1 LHFESN
7 HLKEEI
13 MKPLPDSPLSLWLD
27 TYGEYHP
34 QPPLEGEITVDVT
47 VIGGGFTGLMT
58 AYELKRAEPAL
69 RVAVLEAKTVGYGA
83 SGRNGSFAM
92 TVVGLGF
99 GVAPTLMGVERFKAA
114 HRYMMRAVDE
124 LDAFIQ
130 RENLDCDRIRP
141 GFLRVATTQ
150 GYVKRLQHDVE
161 RMNRFGFDDIYWLN
175 QAETRAR
182 VNSPRYLGA
191 LWEPRLVLINP
202 AKLVRAERQLALSQG
217 VEIYENTPAVEIR
230 RQDNF
235 VIQTPNGKVNSQ
247 KIAFATNA
255 YTHQFPLL
263 RRKQIPAFT
272 YMVATEPLSDQQ
284 LEPIGWAGK
293 EGIEDARNLIHYY
306 RLTPDNR
313 LVMGGGPVGLTF
325 ANDLDADRNPAAWR
339 HLEEHI
345 QFLFPSLEGV
355 RLTHRWGGPFS
366 VTVDLTPAMGYVGDR
381 RAVYSVGCIGHGV
394 SASHLN
400 AQTLRDLLLE
410 RQSELT
416 AGPFVRQRVIPW
428 PPEPL
433 RSLVAYTLRSYLQVE
448 DWWYERELRG

>member
-1 LHFESN
+1 
-7 HLKEEI
+7 

>member
-1 LHFESN
+1 
-7 HLKEEI
+7 

-27 TYGEYHP
+27 TYGNYQP
-34 QPPLEGEITVDVT
+34 QPALEGDIKVDLA
-47 VIGGGFTGLMT
+47 VIGGGFTGIMT
-58 AYELKRAEPAL
+58 AYELKRAEPSL
-69 RVAVLEAKTVGYGA
+69 RVAVLEAKTIGYGA

-99 GVAPTLMGVERFKAA
+99 GVMPTLMGAERFKAA

-130 RENLDCDRIRP
+130 REKIECDRIRP

-150 GYVKRLQHDVE
+150 GYVKRLQEDVE
-161 RMNRFGFDDIYWLN
+161 RMNRFGFTDIFWLN

-182 VNSPRYLGA
+182 INSPRYLGA

-202 AKLVRAERQLALSQG
+202 AKLVRAERELALQQG
-217 VEIYENTPAVEIR
+217 VEIYENTPAVEV
-230 RQDNF
+230 RQGARF
-235 VIQTPNGKVNSQ
+235 EIHTPRGKVSSA

-255 YTHQFPLL
+255 YTHLFPLL

-272 YMVATEPLSDQQ
+272 YMVATEPLSEEQ

-325 ANDLDADRNPAAWR
+325 ANDLDADRNESVWR

-345 QFLFPSLEGV
+345 QFLFPSLRGV

-366 VTVDLTPAMGYVGDR
+366 VTADLTPAMGYLGDP

-416 AGPFVRQRVIPW
+416 ASPFVRRWTIPW

-433 RSLVAYTLRSYLQVE
+433 RSLIAYTLRGYLQLE
-448 DWWYERELRG
+448 DWWYERKLNVASDSTSE

>member
-1 LHFESN
+1 
-7 HLKEEI
+7 

-27 TYGEYHP
+27 TYGEYQP
-34 QPPLEGEITVDVT
+34 QPSLEGETVVDVA
-47 VIGGGFTGLMT
+47 VIGGGFTGVMT
-58 AYELKRAEPAL
+58 AYELKRAEPSL
-69 RVAVLEAKTVGYGA
+69 RVALLEAKTIGYGA

-99 GVAPTLMGVERFKAA
+99 GVAPLMMGTERFKAA

-130 RENLDCDRIRP
+130 REQIACDRIRP
-141 GFLRVATTQ
+141 GFLRVATTPA
-150 GYVKRLQHDVE
+150 YVKRLQEDVE
-161 RMNRFGFDDIYWLN
+161 RMNRFGFDDIYWLD
-175 QAETRAR
+175 RAQTCQR

-202 AKLVRAERQLALSQG
+202 AKLVRAERNLALQAG
-217 VEIYENTPAVEIR
+217 VEVYENTPVLEIR
-230 RQDNF
+230 TQPKF
-235 VIQTPNGKVNSQ
+235 QLTTPQGNLRCEKLV
-247 KIAFATNA
+247 FATNA
-255 YTHQFPLL
+255 YTHHFPLL

-272 YMVATEPLSDQQ
+272 YMVATEPLRDQQ
-284 LEPIGWAGK
+284 LEPIGWMGR

-306 RLTPDNR
+306 RLTPDQR

-325 ANDLDADRNPAAWR
+325 ANDLNADRNEAAWR

-345 QFLFPSLEGV
+345 QFLFPSLQGV

-366 VTVDLTPAMGYVGDR
+366 VTVDLAPAMGYIGDQ

-400 AQTLRDLLLE
+400 AQTLRDMLLE
-410 RQSELT
+410 RKTELT
-416 AGPFVRQRVIPW
+416 ESPFVRRWVIPW

-433 RSLVAYTLRSYLQVE
+433 RSLVAYSLRGYLQLE
-448 DWWYERELRG
+448 DWFFERELYRQS

>member
-1 LHFESN
+1 
-7 HLKEEI
+7 

-27 TYGEYHP
+27 TFGEYQP
-34 QPPLEGEITVDVT
+34 QPPLEGDRSVDVA

-58 AYELKRAEPAL
+58 AYELKRAEPSL
-69 RVAVLEAKTVGYGA
+69 RVALLEARTIGYGA

-99 GVAPTLMGVERFKAA
+99 GVAPLLMGVERFKAA

-124 LDAFIQ
+124 LDTFIQ
-130 RENLDCDRIRP
+130 REQVACDRIRP

-161 RMNRFGFDDIYWLN
+161 RMNRFGFEDIFWLN
-175 QAETRAR
+175 QTETRAR
-182 VNSPRYLGA
+182 VDSPRYLGA

-202 AKLVRAERQLALSQG
+202 AKLVRAERELALRQG
-217 VEIYENTPAVEIR
+217 VEVYEHTPALQIQRQNDFEIL
-230 RQDNF
+230 
-235 VIQTPNGKVNSQ
+235 TPKGKLSSQ
-247 KIAFATNA
+247 KLVFATNA
-255 YTHQFPLL
+255 YTHRLPLL

-272 YMVATEPLSDQQ
+272 YMVATEPLSDKQ
-284 LEPIGWAGK
+284 LEPIGWAGR

-306 RLTPDNR
+306 RLTPDRR

-325 ANDLDADRNPAAWR
+325 ANDLDADRNEAVWR

-345 QFLFPSLEGV
+345 QFLFPSLKGV

-366 VTVDLTPAMGYVGDR
+366 VTVDLTPAMGYIGDQ

-410 RQSELT
+410 RKTELT
-416 AGPFVRQRVIPW
+416 ESPFVRRWVIPW

-433 RSLVAYTLRSYLQVE
+433 RSLVAYSLRSYLQLE
-448 DWWYERELRG
+448 DWWYERELNRQS

>member
-1 LHFESN
+1 
-7 HLKEEI
+7 

-27 TYGEYHP
+27 TYGEYQP
-34 QPPLEGEITVDVT
+34 QPSLEGETVVDVAI
-47 VIGGGFTGLMT
+47 IGGGFTGVMT
-58 AYELKRAEPAL
+58 AYELKRAEPSL
-69 RVAVLEAKTVGYGA
+69 RVALLEAKTIGYGA

-99 GVAPTLMGVERFKAA
+99 GVAPLLMGAERFKAA

-130 RENLDCDRIRP
+130 RENIACDRIRP
-141 GFLRVATTQ
+141 GFLRVATTSA
-150 GYVKRLQHDVE
+150 YVKRLQEDVE
-161 RMNRFGFDDIYWLN
+161 RMNRFGFDDIYWLD
-175 QAETRAR
+175 QAETRQR

-191 LWEPRLVLINP
+191 LWEPRLVLVNP
-202 AKLVRAERQLALSQG
+202 AKLVRAERNLAMQAG
-217 VEIYENTPAVEIR
+217 VEVYENTPVLEIR
-230 RQDNF
+230 THPKFQLT
-235 VIQTPNGKVNSQ
+235 TPQGYLRCEKLV
-247 KIAFATNA
+247 FATNA
-255 YTHQFPLL
+255 YTHLFQLL

-272 YMVATEPLSDQQ
+272 YMVATEPLSDKQ
-284 LEPIGWAGK
+284 LEPIGWAGR

-306 RLTPDNR
+306 RLTPDRR

-325 ANDLDADRNPAAWR
+325 ANDLNADRNEAAWR
-339 HLEEHI
+339 HLEAHI
-345 QFLFPSLEGV
+345 QFLFPSLKGV

-366 VTVDLTPAMGYVGDR
+366 VTVDLTPAMGYIGDQ

-410 RQSELT
+410 RKTELT
-416 AGPFVRQRVIPW
+416 ESPFVRRWIIPW

-433 RSLVAYTLRSYLQVE
+433 RSLVAYSLRGYLQLE
-448 DWWYERELRG
+448 DWFFERELDR